1 MARSALAL
9 VSRRARVAP
18 RSFASDASPSSFAA
32 HAAAL
37 RASIARLGLIAP
49 PNLEE
54 LLAVLRATGAR
65 PVPPTHRRGL
75 HPQVLPLASDADARE
90 DGGVLGF
97 FLRPRDVLAASSTSP
112 RVTTKPAPLPIVRSG
127 PGGVDLVAFSAAQH
141 VHRALVYEDFAA
153 TTAGVDADP
162 NGASNDLRTDFERRH
177 RPVEAAAGA
186 FGASLYVRGELA
198 ASALPSRPD
207 AFAHRAVGKF
217 PEVMASMALRHE
229 RLGDRTSALVTAEWF
244 ANDPDFEGWALAH
257 AFNAR
262 ALLRAG
268 RTDEARDAARVA
280 LAGNGWDTV
289 GAARGGAL
297 EMARIAGMEVE
308 GREGM
313 GVPTPTGGR
322 EARGA
327 IAAVVARWAP
337 PSSARCWTRGGGEPE
352 GRGGRDRRGGGR
364 CDDRGGGGDG
374 AGDEAAQ
381 SASTPSLWARRRT
394 RAGAGGGVGR
404 GPGGGGGGAGGR
416 RGAPGGV
423 RGLHRGCRRGVERD
437 EGCRDEGG
445 R

>member
-65 PVPPTHRRGL
+65 PVPPSHRRGL

-112 RVTTKPAPLPIVRSG
+112 RITTKPAPLPIVRSG

-186 FGASLYVRGELA
+186 FGARRCTSG
-198 ASALPSRPD
+198 ASSPRRRFPPAPTPSR
-207 AFAHRAVGKF
+207 
-217 PEVMASMALRHE
+217 
-229 RLGDRTSALVTAEWF
+229 TA
-244 ANDPDFEGWALAH
+244 P
-257 AFNAR
+257 
-262 ALLRAG
+262 
-268 RTDEARDAARVA
+268 
-280 LAGNGWDTV
+280 
-289 GAARGGAL
+289 
-297 EMARIAGMEVE
+297 
-308 GREGM
+308 
-313 GVPTPTGGR
+313 
-322 EARGA
+322 
-327 IAAVVARWAP
+327 
-337 PSSARCWTRGGGEPE
+337 
-352 GRGGRDRRGGGR
+352 
-364 CDDRGGGGDG
+364 
-374 AGDEAAQ
+374 
-381 SASTPSLWARRRT
+381 SASSRR
-394 RAGAGGGVGR
+394 
-404 GPGGGGGGAGGR
+404 
-416 RGAPGGV
+416 
-423 RGLHRGCRRGVERD
+423 
-437 EGCRDEGG
+437 
-445 R
+445 

>member
-162 NGASNDLRTDFERRH
+162 NGASNDLRTDFERRR

-313 GVPTPTGGR
+313 GVPTPTGGTR
-322 EARGA
+322 S
-327 IAAVVARWAP
+327 AAGDSP
-337 PSSARCWTRGGGEPE
+337 PSSLRWGAAELREMLDTGGEANRKAAEAVTGGVGGGAMTGEAE
-352 GRGGRDRRGGGR
+352 ATARATR
-364 CDDRGGGGDG
+364 
-374 AGDEAAQ
+374 AAQ
-381 SASTPSLWARRRT
+381 SAFDAVALGAAADAARG
-394 RAGAGGGVGR
+394 RAGDWDAVRAEAAAALEDVEGL
-404 GPGGGGGGAGGR
+404 
-416 RGAPGGV
+416 RGAFAGFIAGAD
-423 RGLHRGCRRGVERD
+423 VE
-437 EGCRDEGG
+437 
-445 R
+445 

>member
-1 MARSALAL
+1 M
-9 VSRRARVAP
+9 
-18 RSFASDASPSSFAA
+18 
-32 HAAAL
+32 
-37 RASIARLGLIAP
+37 
-49 PNLEE
+49 
-54 LLAVLRATGAR
+54 
-65 PVPPTHRRGL
+65 
-75 HPQVLPLASDADARE
+75 
-90 DGGVLGF
+90 
-97 FLRPRDVLAASSTSP
+97 
-112 RVTTKPAPLPIVRSG
+112 RSG

-280 LAGNGWDTV
+280 SRGTDGTPSAPREE
-289 GAARGGAL
+289 ARWRWRGSPAWRSREGGDGGAD
-297 EMARIAGMEVE
+297 AD
-308 GREGM
+308 
-313 GVPTPTGGR
+313 GGR
-322 EARGA
+322 EAR
-327 IAAVVARWAP
+327 RSDSP
-337 PSSARCWTRGGGEPE
+337 PSSLRWGAAELREMLDTGGEANRKAAEAVTGGVGGGAMTGEAE
-352 GRGGRDRRGGGR
+352 ATARATR
-364 CDDRGGGGDG
+364 
-374 AGDEAAQ
+374 AAQ
-381 SASTPSLWARRRT
+381 SAFDAVALGAAADAARG
-394 RAGAGGGVGR
+394 RAGDWDAVRAEAAAALEDVEGL
-404 GPGGGGGGAGGR
+404 
-416 RGAPGGV
+416 RGAFAGFIAGAD
-423 RGLHRGCRRGVERD
+423 VE
-437 EGCRDEGG
+437 
-445 R
+445 